1 MSFIDLLPEDFD
13 IDQLSEVD
21 QINLLELLQAEKEY
35 DDTHKMFAYSPYAK
49 QREFLDAGAEF
60 TERTLMA
67 GNQLGKSFTGA
78 FEVTVHLTGR
88 YPGTAAY
95 PKDGAYSGE
104 WKGRR
109 FYEPVV
115 FWAGGETNETI
126 TKTTQRLLAGR
137 IESED
142 EPGLGMIP
150 REDIISWKKS
160 PFGPSLIDHI
170 LVRHHNADGVEDGI
184 STLFFKPYSQGRA
197 RWQGDTI
204 HGVLFDEEPPYD
216 IYSEGLTRTNKYGQF
231 SMLTFTPLMGM
242 SQVVEKFLLNPSPAQ
257 KVINMTIE
265 DADHYTAEERAKI
278 IASYPEHEREAR
290 AKGIPTVGTGRIF
303 QIPEEMI
310 KCQPIQCPDH
320 WYIIDGQ
327 DFGWNH
333 PQAHVQLWIDRDSDT
348 VYLAHTWKKSECK
361 TDEAFRAVKGWAE
374 GAPVAWPHDGLQH
387 EKGGGE
393 ELRSRYQKE
402 GFNMLPEMAT
412 HPGGGNSVETGIA
425 EMREYMLDG
434 RFKVFNTC
442 NDFFEEFRLY
452 HRDDKGNIVKIKDDI
467 ISAVRYAFMMRR
479 FAKMRRD
486 ITSPRQ
492 VIKPQPI
499 RPIPRARNGR

>member
-1 MSFIDLLPEDFD
+1 MSWLDMVPDDFD
-13 IDQLSEVD
+13 PSLLSED
-21 QINLLELLQAEKEY
+21 EQIQLLEILQSEKEY
-35 DDTHKMFAYSPYAK
+35 EDTHKMFAYRPYKK
-49 QREFLDAGAEF
+49 QREFLDAGSKF
-60 TERTLMA
+60 TERVLMA

-78 FEVTVHLTGR
+78 FEVAVHLTGR
-88 YPGTAAY
+88 YPGTKAY
-95 PKDGAYSGE
+95 PKDGKYNGE

-109 FYEPVV
+109 FNEPVV

-142 EPGLGMIP
+142 EPGKGMIP
-150 REDIISWKKS
+150 REDVISWKKS
-160 PFGPSLIDHI
+160 PFGPNLIDHI
-170 LVRHHNADGVEDGI
+170 LVKHHNADGVTDGI

-197 RWQGDTI
+197 KWQGDTV

-242 SQVVEKFLLNPSPAQ
+242 SQVVEKFVLNPSENQ
-257 KVINMTIE
+257 CVVNMTIE
-265 DADHYTAEERAKI
+265 EAEHYTPEERKKI

-290 AKGIPTVGTGRIF
+290 AKGIPTVGSGRIF

-310 KCQPIQCPDH
+310 KCQPLRCPDH
-320 WYIIDGQ
+320 WYVIDGQ
-327 DFGWNH
+327 DFGWDH
-333 PQAHVQLWIDRDSDT
+333 PQAHVQLWIDRDTDT
-348 VYLAHTWKKSECK
+348 VYVAQVWKDSRKK
-361 TDEAFRAVKGWAE
+361 TAEAWSIVKHWAE
-374 GAPVAWPHDGLQH
+374 GVPVAWPHDGLQH

-393 ELRSRYQKE
+393 ELRTRYQKE
-402 GFNMLPEMAT
+402 GFNMLPEHAT
-412 HPGGGNSVETGIA
+412 HPDGGNSVEFGLA

-442 NDFFEEFRLY
+442 EAFFDEFRLY
-452 HRDDKGNIVKIKDDI
+452 HRDEKGKVVKLKDDI
-467 ISAVRYAFMMRR
+467 LSAVRYAFMMRR

-486 ITSPRQ
+486 IGSPRQ
-492 VIKPQPI
+492 VVMPKPIK
-499 RPIPRARNGR
+499 PIPRARNGR